1 MGGRDR
7 PSCRGGPEA
16 QLRGGLRCGWR
27 QPRHGGRAR
36 LWEQDYAADN
46 GKVEHLTRGL
56 AYIRPE
62 DIELVGRR
70 EADTVPARVV
80 QLTLLGPIARAELE
94 MHGQAERVGVQLSRG
109 RAAELQLRPG
119 AEVFMRARQVRVF
132 RIGEAEAA

>member
-1 MGGRDR
+1 
-7 PSCRGGPEA
+7 
-16 QLRGGLRCGWR
+16 
-27 QPRHGGRAR
+27 
-36 LWEQDYAADN
+36 
-46 GKVEHLTRGL
+46 L